1 MANQE
6 IKFTHQGLDRVR
18 LDQDENYRLLYDP
31 KDKSLRLRVQPK
43 RKTWV
48 SRVNGSDKSIGQFP
62 TLSIETA
69 RQIHKKRLLETKG
82 TILPTLTLGQYID
95 DVDVPRSDSKTV
107 PAKARNLKNA
117 FLKSGVDFWDKR
129 IHDIR
134 SQDIEDWRQEYLE
147 EFGVANG
154 TLNSYTVY
162 LKAALGRAVKRGYL
176 PSHPLADFKQLPE
189 DHHRVRYLLDNER
202 ERFRVQLD
210 KRTDF
215 LKPFCLVALNTGMRR
230 NEILSMRY
238 EHLDLTARVIRIP
251 ETKSGRH
258 QTVPMN
264 DKVLQAIKS
273 WAGGKLPA
281 RGLIFGNAEGV
292 QRHGRMKVWD
302 RFIDLCEI
310 DDFRIHDMRHD
321 FASQLVLKG
330 VNIYEVQKLMR
341 HSDIKLT
348 QRYAHLRDESLL
360 NAVNLL

>member
-1 MANQE
+1 MTFTE
-6 IKFTHQGLDRVR
+6 KFLHRMKLAPGESRAVFR
-18 LDQDENYRLLYDP
+18 DP
-31 KDKSLRLRVQPK
+31 KDKSLMLYVQP
-43 RKTWV
+43 RGKTWY
-48 SRVNGSDKSIGQFP
+48 SRVNGSDKSIGYFP
-62 TLSIETA
+62 ALSIETA
-69 RQIHKKRLLETKG
+69 RQIHRKRLLENKG
-82 TILPTLTLGQYID
+82 HISPTLTLGQYID
-95 DVDVPRSDSKTV
+95 DVDVPKSDSKTV

-117 FLKSGVDFWDKR
+117 FLKSGVKFWDKR
-129 IHDIR
+129 IQDIK

-189 DHHRVRYLLDNER
+189 DHHRVRYLLDDER
-202 ERFRVQLD
+202 KRFLAQLD

-264 DKVLQAIKS
+264 DKVLQAIKA

-348 QRYAHLRDESLL
+348 QRYSHLRDESLL

>member
-1 MANQE
+1 MT
-6 IKFTHQGLDRVR
+6 FTEKSLNRVKLGPGESR
-18 LDQDENYRLLYDP
+18 LVFRDP
-31 KDKSLRLRVQPK
+31 KDKSLMLYVQP
-43 RKTWV
+43 RGKTWY
-48 SRVNGSDKSIGQFP
+48 SRVNGSDKSIGRFP
-62 TLSIETA
+62 ALSIDDA
-69 RQIHKKRLLETKG
+69 RQIHRKRSLETKG
-82 TILPTLTLGQYID
+82 HIMPTLTLGQYID
-95 DVDVPRSDSKTV
+95 EHDVPKSDSKTV
-107 PAKARNLKNA
+107 PAKSRNLKNA

-129 IHDIR
+129 IQDIR
-134 SQDIEDWRQEYLE
+134 SQDIEDWRQEYIE
-147 EFGVANG
+147 DHGVANG

-162 LKAALGRAVKRGYL
+162 LKAALGRAVKRGFL
-176 PSHPLADFKQLPE
+176 PHHPLADFKQLPE
-189 DHHRVRYLLDNER
+189 DHHRVRYLLNDER
-202 ERFRVQLD
+202 ERFMAQLD
-210 KRTDF
+210 KRNDF

-251 ETKSGRH
+251 ETKSGKH

-264 DKVLQAIKS
+264 DKVLQAIKGWS
-273 WAGGKLPA
+273 GGKLPS
-281 RGLIFGNAEGV
+281 RGFIFANSDGA

-302 RFIDLCEI
+302 RFIDSCDI

>member
-1 MANQE
+1 MANQDT
-6 IKFTHQGLDRVR
+6 KFTHQGLDRVR
-18 LDQDENYRLLYDP
+18 LDSGEAYRLLYDP

-62 TLSIETA
+62 ALTIETA
-69 RQIHKKRLLETKG
+69 RQIHKKRLLELKG
-82 TILPTLTLGQYID
+82 TISPTLSLGQYIED
-95 DVDVPRSDSKTV
+95 IDVPKSDSKTV
-107 PAKARNLKNA
+107 PAKARNLLNA
-117 FLKSGVDFWDKR
+117 FTKSGAEFWNQR
-129 IHDIR
+129 LQDIR
-134 SQDIEDWRQEYLE
+134 LQDIEDWRQDYLE
-147 EFGVANG
+147 EFGVTNG

-162 LKAALGRAVKRGYL
+162 LKAALGRAMKRGYL
-176 PSHPLADFKQLPE
+176 TSHPLANLKQLPE
-189 DHHRVRYLLDNER
+189 DHHRVRYLRDDER
-202 ERFRVQLD
+202 ERFYDVLEQR
-210 KRTDF
+210 KDF
-215 LKPFCLVALNTGMRR
+215 LKPFCIVALNTGMRR
-230 NEILSMRY
+230 NEVISMRY

-264 DKVLQAIKS
+264 DKVLSALKA
-273 WAGGKLPA
+273 WAGGKLPS
-281 RGLIFGNAEGV
+281 RGFVFANDQGAK
-292 QRHGRMKVWD
+292 RHGRMKVWD
-302 RFIDLCEI
+302 RFIEQCQI
-310 DDFRIHDMRHD
+310 DNFRIHDMRHD